1 MPHQRHARSGA
12 IPQHHPQLDDEQQR
26 RTLTNPSEARQ
37 GPRLGASPWRG
48 ALASVAGL
56 AVIAAMGGYG
66 SAKIAGSH
74 IAADSVPAQ
83 PASITQRTTSIES
96 TFTCDGRKHCSQMT
110 SCAEATCFI
119 QHCPDTQMDGD
130 YDGRPCESQWCSDGW
145 GY

>member
-1 MPHQRHARSGA
+1 MGAVWLKSAKKSG
-12 IPQHHPQLDDEQQR
+12 HP
-26 RTLTNPSEARQ
+26 PS
-37 GPRLGASPWRG
+37 PRASVRG
-48 ALASVAGL
+48 A
-56 AVIAAMGGYG
+56 
-66 SAKIAGSH
+66 
-74 IAADSVPAQ
+74 Q
-83 PASITQRTTSIES
+83 PTPTTASITQRTTSIES